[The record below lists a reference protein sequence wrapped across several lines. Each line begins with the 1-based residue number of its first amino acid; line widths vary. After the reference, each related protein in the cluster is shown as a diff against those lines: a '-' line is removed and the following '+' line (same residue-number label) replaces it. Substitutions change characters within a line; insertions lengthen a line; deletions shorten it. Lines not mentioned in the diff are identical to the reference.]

1 MASKTVWGVAL
12 LTGVL
17 TVSGT
22 ARAVAA
28 ECPKPPRHSVSVRV
42 TTAVARTEYRYDL
55 STSEIGRLA
64 RQEEALSHNRGTML
78 GLTRSG
84 FDLQLSTTHSV
95 VRTGG
100 GACLWIGTIEA
111 KLKIPAMTVYVSS
124 NYKPGSCE
132 HRAILEHE
140 NSHVERTTALLRPY
154 ARRLDRELNAVVA
167 RLNPVVGRDARR
179 AEKEMM
185 EALQARVD
193 EVMAGLERERA
204 RVNDQLDTEES
215 YRRTAARCRSW

>member
-95 VRTGG
+95 VRTGAG
-100 GACLWIGTIEA
+100 PAC
-111 KLKIPAMTVYVSS
+111 
-124 NYKPGSCE
+124 GSG
-132 HRAILEHE
+132 RSRP
-140 NSHVERTTALLRPY
+140 NSRFPR
-154 ARRLDRELNAVVA
+154 
-167 RLNPVVGRDARR
+167 
-179 AEKEMM
+179 
-185 EALQARVD
+185 
-193 EVMAGLERERA
+193 
-204 RVNDQLDTEES
+204 
-215 YRRTAARCRSW
+215 